1 MLALRTILHPTD
13 FSPRSEYAFRMAC
26 SLARQHGGKV
36 VVLHVATPAPVV
48 TSDGVINQWNY
59 ADYTEQLWPAL
70 NRMKAPEGDV
80 AIERRLEIGEPAS
93 TILDMAKELNAD
105 MIVMGTHGKRGL
117 ERLLLG
123 SVAEQI
129 LRRSECPVLIVK
141 GVVKQ
146 ADTDAVFAQSGCAL
160 AAT

>member
-1 MLALRTILHPTD
+1 MLTVRTILHPTD
-13 FSPRSEYAFRMAC
+13 FSPRSDYAFRMAC
-26 SLARQHGGKV
+26 SLARDHGGKV
-36 VVLHVATPAPVV
+36 IVLHVATPAPVV

-70 NRMKAPEGDV
+70 NRMKAAEGDV

-123 SVAEQI
+123 SVAEQV
-129 LRRSECPVLIVK
+129 LRRAECPVLTVK
-141 GVVKQ
+141 GLM
-146 ADTDAVFAQSGCAL
+146 TEPLIESSGKKPAL